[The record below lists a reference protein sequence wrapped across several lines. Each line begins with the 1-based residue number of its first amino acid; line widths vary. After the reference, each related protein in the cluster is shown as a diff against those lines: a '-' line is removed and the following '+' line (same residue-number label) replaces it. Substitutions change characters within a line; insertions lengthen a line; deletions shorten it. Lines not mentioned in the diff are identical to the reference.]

1 MTLAA
6 KAALCVCPTVIL
18 GTAAVTLPKARNAV
32 HKATASRSAAN
43 GSGKARRHKRQSS
56 QYASLSMPCPPAFA
70 GLAPPIAGVSPIDW
84 DVGSAGNNA
93 AQFGSAVLGGNRG
106 GVYGGGVSVA
116 PGIAAGGGGSG
127 GGGGGGTSAPSTNGT
142 IITPTLPVARA
153 VPEPGTWLL
162 MVGGFSVVGGALRSR
177 RRRGSSAGPMRVG
190 VFPWRVRAGATLTLA
205 APDAA
210 SVAAVASNSATLAK
224 LALCVCPPA
233 MIVGSV
239 ATLPVARQAVHAAT
253 APAYKAVNPAVAFR
267 AMPLAPCVPV
277 VESAQSLDSAA
288 VPFRSVL
295 KLGGS
300 TSSI

>member
-1 MTLAA
+1 MGMTLVA
-6 KAALCVCPTVIL
+6 KAALCVCPTLVL
-18 GTAAVTLPKARNAV
+18 GTAAVTLPKVRHAV

-43 GSGKARRHKRQSS
+43 GSGKTRHHKRRSS

-70 GLAPPIAGVSPIDW
+70 GLAPPIAGVGPIAW
-84 DVGSAGNNA
+84 DVGSGGDNA
-93 AQFGSAVLGGNRG
+93 AQFASAVLGGNRG
-106 GVYGGGVSVA
+106 SVYDG
-116 PGIAAGGGGSG
+116 GIAIA
-127 GGGGGGTSAPSTNGT
+127 
-142 IITPTLPVARA
+142 PVARA
-153 VPEPGTWLL
+153 VPEPGTWML
-162 MVGGFSVVGGALRSR
+162 MVGGFGVVGGTLRSR
-177 RRRGSSAGPMRVG
+177 RRRGSSTGSTRVG
-190 VFPWRVRAGATLTLA
+190 ILPWRVRAGATLTLA
-205 APDAA
+205 APEAV
-210 SVAAVASNSATLAK
+210 SVAAVSSKPATLAT